1 MGASSISGRRARSRL
16 PRWPRKRRV
25 QAKLRRPSV
34 QTMET
39 LDLVAVLHSSHKGS
53 WKYRS
58 RRKLYA
64 SAMPS
69 LDKCIGG
76 METPRWLGASGQLRV
91 NARRPAVSEL
101 IMRFGPAKASFS
113 LGGDKMALQ
122 WDQSV
127 LFPNC

>member
-1 MGASSISGRRARSRL
+1 VPRRFPAAGLDRGCRDGHANVESR
-16 PRWPRKRRV
+16 PNCADRVFKRRRPWIWLQCCILPTRAAGSIGRGESCTHLQCQV
-25 QAKLRRPSV
+25 WINVSVGWRRP
-34 QTMET
+34 
-39 LDLVAVLHSSHKGS
+39 G
-53 WKYRS
+53 
-58 RRKLYA
+58 
-64 SAMPS
+64 
-69 LDKCIGG
+69 
-76 METPRWLGASGQLRV
+76 LGASGQLRV